1 MVSKLTKKP
10 ENSST
15 GMAVTG
21 PTKVATC
28 QRNTKLHHYINIR
41 QNMHFLLMASKFI
54 DNDIEVFTCNEVD
67 AAPINSPSDCATSDV
82 SVPKARKSMK
92 RTASEG

>member
-21 PTKVATC
+21 PTNVATC
-28 QRNTKLHHYINIR
+28 QRNTILHHYINIR
-41 QNMHFLLMASKFI
+41 QNMHFLLMALKCI
-54 DNDIEVFTCNEVD
+54 DNEANCSHTIKHMTEQYQMSQTYRG
-67 AAPINSPSDCATSDV
+67 IYL
-82 SVPKARKSMK
+82 
-92 RTASEG
+92 

>member
-10 ENSST
+10 EKSST

-28 QRNTKLHHYINIR
+28 R
-41 QNMHFLLMASKFI
+41 
-54 DNDIEVFTCNEVD
+54 EVE
-67 AAPINSPSDCATSDV
+67 AAPMSRPKDWATRAVEVHRAMNST
-82 SVPKARKSMK
+82 
-92 RTASEG
+92 

>member
-10 ENSST
+10 EKRST

-28 QRNTKLHHYINIR
+28 GTNEQKSIQKLTMDSLQKIIKNYVAEPEI
-41 QNMHFLLMASKFI
+41 
-54 DNDIEVFTCNEVD
+54 
-67 AAPINSPSDCATSDV
+67 
-82 SVPKARKSMK
+82 
-92 RTASEG
+92 

>member
-28 QRNTKLHHYINIR
+28 QRNTILHHYINIR
-41 QNMHFLLMASKFI
+41 QNMNFLWHRNVLIMRQIVHIISSI
-54 DNDIEVFTCNEVD
+54 
-67 AAPINSPSDCATSDV
+67 
-82 SVPKARKSMK
+82 
-92 RTASEG
+92 

>member
-28 QRNTKLHHYINIR
+28 QRNTILHHYINIR
-41 QNMHFLLMASKFI
+41 QNMHFLWHRNALIMRQIVHIISSI
-54 DNDIEVFTCNEVD
+54 
-67 AAPINSPSDCATSDV
+67 
-82 SVPKARKSMK
+82 
-92 RTASEG
+92 